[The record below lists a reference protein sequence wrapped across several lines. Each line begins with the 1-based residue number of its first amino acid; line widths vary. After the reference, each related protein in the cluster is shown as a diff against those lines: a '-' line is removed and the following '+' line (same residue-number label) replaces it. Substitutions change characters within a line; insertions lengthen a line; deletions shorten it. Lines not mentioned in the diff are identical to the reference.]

1 MAEGRINVNG
11 WLVAEAE
18 PDPGF
23 GFSRY
28 ESGGRLFLFRSASAW
43 TLLTLHTTAKWG
55 DNDQR
60 EEGSASV
67 HAEAYADL
75 NEVQAGITRY
85 GREEDWR
92 RLVKAGAE
100 RPDPDPHLTALW
112 TPVRIDSEL
121 DKSSVHRRE
130 LGVHGQRRQ
139 QADWQAE
146 ALGLAVVRL
155 EELGYVVLQV
165 ADDYRSVFRRGLG
178 GGWERGGNPIVG
190 ALVAA

>member
-28 ESGGRLFLFRSASAW
+28 ESGGRLFLFRTASDW

-55 DNDQR
+55 DNDRR

-67 HAEAYADL
+67 HAETYAVLDEL
-75 NEVQAGITRY
+75 KVAITRW
-85 GREEDWR
+85 GRNEDWR

-100 RPDPDPHLTALW
+100 RMDPDPDLTALW
-112 TPVRIDSEL
+112 TPVRIDHEL
-121 DKSSVHRRE
+121 HDKASVHRR
-130 LGVHGQRRQ
+130 
-139 QADWQAE
+139 
-146 ALGLAVVRL
+146 
-155 EELGYVVLQV
+155 
-165 ADDYRSVFRRGLG
+165 
-178 GGWERGGNPIVG
+178 
-190 ALVAA
+190 